1 METAVLIPSS
11 PAGSRSWLDRAGR
24 KTLWVAAIAFALL
37 SFFSKEILY
46 VLIVSD
52 VGRRDERYLAE
63 AISSVLLGFL
73 LGKFLESAHELR
85 QSMVA
90 QVQVAAELNHHI
102 RNALQVIAFHCREQQ
117 MPQQAIEQIR
127 DSVDRVDWALREVLP
142 RKRPL
147 PPSDGGPRMVA
158 WGRGAG
164 AGKAS

>member
-1 METAVLIPSS
+1 METAVFIPSS
-11 PAGSRSWLDRAGR
+11 PAGRRSWLDRAGR

-102 RNALQVIAFHCREQQ
+102 RNALQVIAFHCREQE
-117 MPQQAIEQIR
+117 MPQQAIREIR
-127 DSVDRVDWALREVLP
+127 DSVNRVDWALREVLP
-142 RKRPL
+142 RQHPL
-147 PPSDGGPRMVA
+147 PPNDGGPRMVA
-158 WGRGAG
+158 WDRGAG

>member
-1 METAVLIPSS
+1 MESAVLVPDA

-24 KTLWVAAIAFALL
+24 KTLWLVAIAFAFV

-46 VLIVSD
+46 VFIVSD

-73 LGKFLESAHELR
+73 LGKFLESAYELR

-90 QVQVAAELNHHI
+90 RVQVAAELNHHI
-102 RNALQVIAFHCREQQ
+102 RNALQVIAFHCREQE
-117 MPQQAIEQIR
+117 MPQQAIQQIR
-127 DSVDRVDWALREVLP
+127 DSVNRVDWALREVLP
-142 RKRPL
+142 RQKPL
-147 PPSDGGPRMVA
+147 PPSDGGPRLVA

-164 AGKAS
+164 AGKA

>member
-102 RNALQVIAFHCREQQ
+102 RNALQVIAFHCREQ
-117 MPQQAIEQIR
+117 
-127 DSVDRVDWALREVLP
+127 
-142 RKRPL
+142 
-147 PPSDGGPRMVA
+147 
-158 WGRGAG
+158 
-164 AGKAS
+164 